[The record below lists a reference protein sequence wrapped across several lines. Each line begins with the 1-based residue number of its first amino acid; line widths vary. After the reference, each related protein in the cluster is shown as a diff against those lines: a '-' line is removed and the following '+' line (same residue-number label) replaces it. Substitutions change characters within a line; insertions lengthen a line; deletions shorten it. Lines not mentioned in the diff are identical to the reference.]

1 MGDVIRRNY
10 QGLHRVLSMLS
21 HAAQKGE
28 IWAKSKQKTSDF
40 QHISVRDA
48 RRASRTEFARAF
60 DREMHSKKIFHKNKT
75 SKSQKQ
81 QREIQKIS
89 EQI

>member
-60 DREMHSKKIFHKNKT
+60 DRETHSKKFVCRKN
-75 SKSQKQ
+75 
-81 QREIQKIS
+81 I
-89 EQI
+89 

>member
-40 QHISVRDA
+40 QHDSVRDA
-48 RRASRTEFARAF
+48 HRASRTEFARAF
-60 DREMHSKKIFHKNKT
+60 DRETHSKKIFFHKNKK

-81 QREIQKIS
+81 Q
-89 EQI
+89 

>member
-60 DREMHSKKIFHKNKT
+60 DRETHSKKKFFI
-75 SKSQKQ
+75 
-81 QREIQKIS
+81 KIKINLILLFQNAL
-89 EQI
+89 ETLQF

>member
-21 HAAQKGE
+21 HTAQKGE

-40 QHISVRDA
+40 QHDSLRDA
-48 RRASRTEFARAF
+48 RRASRSELARAF
-60 DREMHSKKIFHKNKT
+60 DREKHSKIFFTKVKIH
-75 SKSQKQ
+75 S
-81 QREIQKIS
+81 IS
-89 EQI
+89 P